1 MEAGARST
9 RLRSLTISPAA
20 FEWFA
25 YAAFAAL
32 FLIVV
37 SGATVRLTGSGLGC
51 ENWPNCGDTFLPPK
65 EYNALIEFG
74 NRGAGFTVGLTTLV
88 AAAVAFRVPG
98 MPRWLL
104 WSAVALP
111 FTVLA
116 QGVLGGI
123 TVLLELHPLIVMGH
137 FLLSL
142 VALAVAVVV
151 VQGARD
157 LARGVADETP
167 IGSAWLALALVPA
180 AAALVV
186 SGTLVTAAGP
196 HSGGEEIVRFGNLV
210 EAVHIH
216 IGATAVFGIAFL
228 ALLALLVVERPS
240 LGARAPPRDARHG
253 GLGARR
259 RACRPRGAQAP
270 SPPPVDWASSQ
281 GISASRA
288 ARRCAAPCSSPRFVG
303 GTTARR
309 ARRSPRASSPRAGA
323 PSGSPT
329 SIPRSSTTSRRSG
342 RTCGSRRA

>member
-1 MEAGARST
+1 MEAGARSA
-9 RLRSLTISPAA
+9 RLRSLTVSPAL

-25 YAAFAAL
+25 YAALAAL

-65 EYNALIEFG
+65 DYNALIEFG
-74 NRGAGFTVGLTTLV
+74 NRVAGFVVGLTTL
-88 AAAVAFRVPG
+88 AAAVAGFRVPG

-142 VALAVAVVV
+142 LALALAVVVML
-151 VQGARD
+151 GARD
-157 LARGVADETP
+157 LARSAAQEKP
-167 IGSAWLALALVPA
+167 LGSAWLALALVPA

-196 HSGGEEIVRFGNLV
+196 HSGGEEIVRFGNII

-216 IGATAVFGIAFL
+216 IGATAVFGIVFL
-228 ALLALLVVERPS
+228 ALLALLIAE
-240 LGARAPPRDARHG
+240 
-253 GLGARR
+253 RR
-259 RACRPRGAQAP
+259 RARVELCLAGVALALLLAQMAVGEVQWREALP
-270 SPPPVDWASSQ
+270 WGLVLVHVTLATAVWVTVVAL
-281 GISASRA
+281 A
-288 ARRCAAPCSSPRFVG
+288 ARLVLRH
-303 GTTARR
+303 R
-309 ARRSPRASSPRAGA
+309 ARLP
-323 PSGSPT
+323 
-329 SIPRSSTTSRRSG
+329 
-342 RTCGSRRA
+342 

>member
-1 MEAGARST
+1 MEAGART
-9 RLRSLTISPAA
+9 ERLRSLTVSPAA

-25 YAAFAAL
+25 YAAVAAL

-51 ENWPNCGDTFLPPK
+51 ENWPSCGETFLPPK
-65 EYNALIEFG
+65 DYNAYVEFG
-74 NRGAGFTVGLTTLV
+74 NRVAGFVVGLATL
-88 AAAVAFRVPG
+88 AAAAAAFRVPG

-123 TVLLELHPLIVMGH
+123 TVMLELHPLIVMGH

-157 LARGVADETP
+157 LVRGATAEEP

-216 IGATAVFGIAFL
+216 IGATAIFGIAFL
-228 ALLALLVVERPS
+228 GLLAVLVAERRRARVELRLAGIALALLLAQMVVGEIQWREALPW
-240 LGARAPPRDARHG
+240 
-253 GLGARR
+253 GLVLLHVTLAT
-259 RACRPRGAQAP
+259 AVWVVVVAL
-270 SPPPVDWASSQ
+270 
-281 GISASRA
+281 A
-288 ARRCAAPCSSPRFVG
+288 ARIVLRH
-303 GTTARR
+303 R
-309 ARRSPRASSPRAGA
+309 ARLP
-323 PSGSPT
+323 
-329 SIPRSSTTSRRSG
+329 
-342 RTCGSRRA
+342 

>member
-1 MEAGARST
+1 MEAGART
-9 RLRSLTISPAA
+9 ERLRSLTVSPVT

-25 YAAFAAL
+25 YAALAAL

-51 ENWPNCGDTFLPPK
+51 ENWPSCGETFLPPK
-65 EYNALIEFG
+65 DYNAYVEFG
-74 NRGAGFTVGLTTLV
+74 NRVAGFVVGLTTLV
-88 AAAVAFRVPG
+88 AAVAAFRVPG

-157 LARGVADETP
+157 LVRGATAEEP

-180 AAALVV
+180 AAGLVV

-216 IGATAVFGIAFL
+216 IGATAIFGIAFL
-228 ALLALLVVERPS
+228 GLLAVLVAERRRARVELRLAGIVLALLLAQMVVGEIQWREALPW
-240 LGARAPPRDARHG
+240 
-253 GLGARR
+253 GLVLLHVTLAT
-259 RACRPRGAQAP
+259 AVWVAVVAL
-270 SPPPVDWASSQ
+270 
-281 GISASRA
+281 A
-288 ARRCAAPCSSPRFVG
+288 ARIVLRH
-303 GTTARR
+303 R
-309 ARRSPRASSPRAGA
+309 ARLP
-323 PSGSPT
+323 
-329 SIPRSSTTSRRSG
+329 
-342 RTCGSRRA
+342 

>member
-1 MEAGARST
+1 MEAGART
-9 RLRSLTISPAA
+9 ERLRSLTVSPAA

-25 YAAFAAL
+25 YAAVAAL

-51 ENWPNCGDTFLPPK
+51 ENWPSCGETFLPPK
-65 EYNALIEFG
+65 DYNAYVEFG
-74 NRGAGFTVGLTTLV
+74 NRVAGFVVGLATL
-88 AAAVAFRVPG
+88 AAAAAAFRVPG

-123 TVLLELHPLIVMGH
+123 TVMLELHPLIVMGH

-157 LARGVADETP
+157 LVRGATAEEP
-167 IGSAWLALALVPA
+167 IGSAWLALALVTA

-216 IGATAVFGIAFL
+216 IGATAIFGIAFL
-228 ALLALLVVERPS
+228 GLLAVLVAERRRARVELRLAGIALALLLAQMVVGEIQWREALPW
-240 LGARAPPRDARHG
+240 
-253 GLGARR
+253 GLVLLHETFAT
-259 RACRPRGAQAP
+259 AVWVVVVAL
-270 SPPPVDWASSQ
+270 
-281 GISASRA
+281 A
-288 ARRCAAPCSSPRFVG
+288 ARIVLRH
-303 GTTARR
+303 R
-309 ARRSPRASSPRAGA
+309 ARLP
-323 PSGSPT
+323 
-329 SIPRSSTTSRRSG
+329 
-342 RTCGSRRA
+342 

>member
-74 NRGAGFTVGLTTLV
+74 NRVAGFTVGLTTLV

-216 IGATAVFGIAFL
+216 IGANAVFGIAFL
-228 ALLALLVVERPS
+228 ALLALLVVERE
-240 LGARAPPRDARHG
+240 
-253 GLGARR
+253 
-259 RACRPRGAQAP
+259 
-270 SPPPVDWASSQ
+270 
-281 GISASRA
+281 
-288 ARRCAAPCSSPRFVG
+288 
-303 GTTARR
+303 R
-309 ARRSPRASSPRAGA
+309 ARVELGLAGA
-323 PSGSPT
+323 VLALLLAQMVVGEIQWREALPWGLVLLHVT
-329 SIPRSSTTSRRSG
+329 LATAVWVLVVALAVRVVLRQ
-342 RTCGSRRA
+342 RARLP

>member
-1 MEAGARST
+1 MEAGARSA
-9 RLRSLTISPAA
+9 RLRSLAVSPAA

-25 YAAFAAL
+25 CAALAAL

-51 ENWPNCGDTFLPPK
+51 ENWPNCGETFLPPK
-65 EYNALIEFG
+65 DYNALIEFG
-74 NRGAGFTVGLTTLV
+74 NRVAGFVVGLTTL
-88 AAAVAFRVPG
+88 AAAVAAFRVPG
-98 MPRWLL
+98 VPRWLL

-142 VALAVAVVV
+142 IALAVAVVV
-151 VQGARD
+151 VLGARD
-157 LARGVADETP
+157 LARGATAEESL
-167 IGSAWLALALVPA
+167 GSAWLALALVPA

-228 ALLALLVVERPS
+228 ALLALLVAE
-240 LGARAPPRDARHG
+240 
-253 GLGARR
+253 RR
-259 RACRPRGAQAP
+259 RARVELGLAAAALALLLAQMVVGEIQWREALP
-270 SPPPVDWASSQ
+270 WGLVLLHVTLATAVWVAVV
-281 GISASRA
+281 ALA
-288 ARRCAAPCSSPRFVG
+288 ARVVLR
-303 GTTARR
+303 RR
-309 ARRSPRASSPRAGA
+309 ARLP
-323 PSGSPT
+323 
-329 SIPRSSTTSRRSG
+329 
-342 RTCGSRRA
+342 

>member
-1 MEAGARST
+1 MEAGARSE
-9 RLRSLTISPAA
+9 RLRSLTVSPAL

-25 YAAFAAL
+25 YAALAAL

-65 EYNALIEFG
+65 DYNALIEFG
-74 NRGAGFTVGLTTLV
+74 NRAAGFVVGLTTL
-88 AAAVAFRVPG
+88 AAAVAAFRVPG

-142 VALAVAVVV
+142 LALAVAVVV
-151 VQGARD
+151 VLGAHD
-157 LARGVADETP
+157 LARSAVREEP
-167 IGSAWLALALVPA
+167 LGSAWLALALVPA
-180 AAALVV
+180 TAALVV

-196 HSGGEEIVRFGNLV
+196 HSGGEEIVRFGNLI

-216 IGATAVFGIAFL
+216 IGATAVFGVVFL
-228 ALLALLVVERPS
+228 ALLGLLIAE
-240 LGARAPPRDARHG
+240 
-253 GLGARR
+253 RR
-259 RACRPRGAQAP
+259 RASVELSLAGAALALLLAQMAVGEIQWREALP
-270 SPPPVDWASSQ
+270 WGLVLLHVTLATAVWVTVVAL
-281 GISASRA
+281 ASRLVL
-288 ARRCAAPCSSPRFVG
+288 RH
-303 GTTARR
+303 R
-309 ARRSPRASSPRAGA
+309 ARLP
-323 PSGSPT
+323 
-329 SIPRSSTTSRRSG
+329 
-342 RTCGSRRA
+342 

>member
-1 MEAGARST
+1 MEAGARSA
-9 RLRSLTISPAA
+9 RLRSLTVSPAL

-25 YAAFAAL
+25 YAALAAL

-65 EYNALIEFG
+65 DYNALIEFG
-74 NRGAGFTVGLTTLV
+74 NRVAGFVVGLTTL
-88 AAAVAFRVPG
+88 AAAVAAFKVPG

-142 VALAVAVVV
+142 LALALAVVVML
-151 VQGARD
+151 GARD
-157 LARGVADETP
+157 LARSAAREEP
-167 IGSAWLALALVPA
+167 LSSAWLALALVPA

-196 HSGGEEIVRFGNLV
+196 HSGGEEIVRFGNII

-216 IGATAVFGIAFL
+216 IGATAVFGIVFL
-228 ALLALLVVERPS
+228 ALLALLIAE
-240 LGARAPPRDARHG
+240 
-253 GLGARR
+253 RR
-259 RACRPRGAQAP
+259 RARVELFLAGVALALLLAQMAVGEVQWREALP
-270 SPPPVDWASSQ
+270 WGLVLVHVTLATAVWVTVVAL
-281 GISASRA
+281 A
-288 ARRCAAPCSSPRFVG
+288 ARLVLRH
-303 GTTARR
+303 R
-309 ARRSPRASSPRAGA
+309 ARLA
-323 PSGSPT
+323 
-329 SIPRSSTTSRRSG
+329 
-342 RTCGSRRA
+342 